1 MSDQRRYNPEVTSI
15 ANERVRFVKGLYSKA
30 QLRREERLYVVEG
43 VRLVEE
49 ALLARLNPEFV
60 LVAPE
65 RLEST
70 PRGQALLARLSEYPT
85 VRVSEAVLK
94 SVSDTVAPQGVIAVL
109 RMPEPPKNPSFGP
122 LALIL
127 DRVRDPGN
135 AGTLLRSA
143 DAGGITRTVAF
154 VDSVDAYSP
163 KVVRAGM
170 GAHFRL
176 AILDDISWA
185 TLLPLLGSRHSYL
198 AVADGGLAYDQ
209 VNWTRDAALIVGGE
223 AEGAGPIAEQY
234 ATHRVTIPMSG
245 PVESLNAAMAGTII
259 LFEAASQRREARSG
273 YELAPGEPRVLPQ
286 QRPAIV
292 HQPAQKNPL
301 PPPPRVP
308 RSSRPPMEPRPP
320 MEAGP
325 PPRSRDARP
334 PRPPVEA
341 GPPPRSRDARP
352 PRPLVEAGPPPPRSP
367 RNATDR
373 FSRPP
378 STGEPSGKTR
388 GPRPPGGKPFGKPP
402 GKPGESPYRP
412 PGGSKPYRAPTG
424 KSFGKPKGKPFSGK
438 PPAATGPERPPRRSG
453 GKPHRPKL

>member
-1 MSDQRRYNPEVTSI
+1 MSDQRRYNPEISSA

-49 ALLARLNPEFV
+49 ALLARLQPEFV

-85 VRVSEAVLK
+85 LRVTESVLK

-109 RMPEPPKNPSFGP
+109 RMPEPPKNPTFGP

-143 DAGGITRTVAF
+143 DAGGMTRTVAF

-163 KVVRAGM
+163 KVVRAAM

-259 LFEAASQRREARSG
+259 LFEAASQRREARSTS
-273 YELAPGEPRVLPQ
+273 EHAPQ

-292 HQPAQKNPL
+292 HQPALKNPL
-301 PPPPRVP
+301 PPPPRLP
-308 RSSRPPMEPRPP
+308 RAPRPFA
-320 MEAGP
+320 EAG
-325 PPRSRDARP
+325 A
-334 PRPPVEA
+334 
-341 GPPPRSRDARP
+341 
-352 PRPLVEAGPPPPRSP
+352 PPPRSP

-373 FSRPP
+373 FTRPP
-378 STGEPSGKTR
+378 TTGEPSEETR
-388 GPRPPGGKPFGKPP
+388 GPRPPGGKPFGKPS
-402 GKPGESPYRP
+402 GKPAGQPFRS
-412 PGGSKPYRAPTG
+412 PGGGKPSRAPTG
-424 KSFGKPKGKPFSGK
+424 KSFGKPKGKPFGGK
-438 PPAATGPERPPRRSG
+438 PPAPGGPERPPRRSG